1 MSEKQALYHV
11 PGKTPEGALQTKIIE
26 LLTRAGWLVIRI
38 NSGGSGNRQA
48 CRWYAGEPKARTRG
62 VFDLVAI
69 KDGKTLFFDPKAT
82 RKPSPEQLDFQ
93 QEAAARGVACYFVRT
108 LEEVAEVLG

>member
-1 MSEKQALYHV
+1 MSEKQALYHI

-38 NSGGSGNRQA
+38 NSGGTGNRQA
-48 CRWYAGEPKARTRG
+48 CRWYAGEPKARTKG
-62 VFDLVAI
+62 VPDLMAL
-69 KDGKTLFFDPKAT
+69 KDGRVLFLDPKAT
-82 RKPSPEQLDFQ
+82 RKPSPGQLEFQ
-93 QEAAARGVACYFVRT
+93 REAEMRGAACCFVRT